1 MGLTD
6 MSSSLERGLSV
17 LDLLSTHPEGMAVGQ
32 VASALDLPP
41 SGVHRMLNQLVEYGY
56 VHQDGTKSAYV
67 LGMKL
72 PALGLAYL
80 AQSGITDI
88 AQPILDRLAAQTQLL
103 IRLSVIDG
111 EDLVWVAVAQGATT
125 GLRYDPGSEQ
135 GVTAHLASSA
145 SGLAWL
151 STLSDDEALM
161 KAARQGFVR
170 DGAGARAPRSS
181 GELLS
186 RLRATREQGYS
197 VTVDSFMPGM
207 AAMAAPVRG
216 AEDKGTLGA
225 ISIAGPSVQLEPRR
239 MQVLS
244 PALLEAAREMGRAAI
259 GSAYFRRALS
269 EPQAV

>member
-111 EDLVWVAVAQGATT
+111 EDLVESGRRAQRVVITHADGERAQEEIRLCVC
-125 GLRYDPGSEQ
+125 GLHFFD
-135 GVTAHLASSA
+135 L
-145 SGLAWL
+145 SGDA
-151 STLSDDEALM
+151 
-161 KAARQGFVR
+161 
-170 DGAGARAPRSS
+170 GAGHHRILDLVFGHVSLGGGEARP
-181 GELLS
+181 
-186 RLRATREQGYS
+186 
-197 VTVDSFMPGM
+197 TV
-207 AAMAAPVRG
+207 
-216 AEDKGTLGA
+216 
-225 ISIAGPSVQLEPRR
+225 
-239 MQVLS
+239 
-244 PALLEAAREMGRAAI
+244 
-259 GSAYFRRALS
+259 
-269 EPQAV
+269 